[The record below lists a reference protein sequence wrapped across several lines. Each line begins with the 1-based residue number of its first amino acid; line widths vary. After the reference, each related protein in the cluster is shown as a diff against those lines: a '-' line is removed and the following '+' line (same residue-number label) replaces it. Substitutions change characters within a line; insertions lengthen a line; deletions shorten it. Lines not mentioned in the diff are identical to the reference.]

1 MEKKGQWASSLGFIL
16 ATAGAAVGLGNLWK
30 FPYLMGKNGG
40 FQFLITYLIFIAVLG
55 LPVMITEMSIGRMT
69 GKGPVQAYENLN
81 PKSKIIGIMGI
92 LCAFIILS
100 YYSVIGGWI
109 LKYIA
114 SYVTSMSAPADFS
127 AYIAEPAAPV
137 IWHLIF
143 MACTGFVCYRGTK
156 GIEKASRFMMPGL
169 LILLVIIVIRSLTLP
184 GANQGVDFVFKMNG
198 GFDLKSVPA
207 ALGQVFYSLSL
218 CMGITITYGSYLN
231 RKENIPKNA
240 LIVAGLDTFVAIL
253 AGLAI
258 FPAVFAFGLEPAQGP
273 SLTFGTLPK
282 VFESMSGGWIF
293 AVLFFGL
300 MFFAALTSAIALL
313 ECVVSSV
320 LDHFKCKRRTAVIF
334 VALGV
339 FLLGIPSAL
348 SFGVLGDVTILNY
361 SVFDFMGMLTDN
373 ILMPIGGIL
382 MCIFVGWI
390 WGPKRILQHVESD
403 GISFKL
409 KKAWL
414 ICIRFITPILVVIVT
429 VMGFMDVYRTIM
441 K

>member
-1 MEKKGQWASSLGFIL
+1 
-16 ATAGAAVGLGNLWK
+16 
-30 FPYLMGKNGG
+30 
-40 FQFLITYLIFIAVLG
+40 
-55 LPVMITEMSIGRMT
+55 
-69 GKGPVQAYENLN
+69 
-81 PKSKIIGIMGI
+81 
-92 LCAFIILS
+92 
-100 YYSVIGGWI
+100 
-109 LKYIA
+109 
-114 SYVTSMSAPADFS
+114 
-127 AYIAEPAAPV
+127 
-137 IWHLIF
+137 
-143 MACTGFVCYRGTK
+143 
-156 GIEKASRFMMPGL
+156 
-169 LILLVIIVIRSLTLP
+169 
-184 GANQGVDFVFKMNG
+184 
-198 GFDLKSVPA
+198 
-207 ALGQVFYSLSL
+207 
-218 CMGITITYGSYLN
+218 
-231 RKENIPKNA
+231 
-240 LIVAGLDTFVAIL
+240 
-253 AGLAI
+253 
-258 FPAVFAFGLEPAQGP
+258 
-273 SLTFGTLPK
+273 
-282 VFESMSGGWIF
+282 
-293 AVLFFGL
+293 